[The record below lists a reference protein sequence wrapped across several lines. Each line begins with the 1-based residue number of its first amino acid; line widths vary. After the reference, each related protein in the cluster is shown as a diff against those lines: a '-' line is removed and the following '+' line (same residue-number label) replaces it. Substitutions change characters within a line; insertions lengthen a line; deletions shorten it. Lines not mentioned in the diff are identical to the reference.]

1 MGAKRQHA
9 AFTFKRFAVEQ
20 DRCAMKVGTD
30 GVLLGAWAQ
39 VPENAHILDIGTGT
53 GLVALMLAQRYPN
66 ATITAVEIAPE
77 AAQQAAENV
86 ENSPFSERI
95 KVLCADARTLSDDE
109 KFDCIVCNPPY
120 FDETLK
126 SPDSAR
132 ATARHNDLLTPQDL
146 LQISTKLLK
155 TNGSLQLILPTT
167 TANRFVDLAKT
178 YAFALKRATHI
189 FPTPQSTE
197 KRTLLHF
204 CRGNRSEFAENN
216 LVIELER
223 HIYTDEYRQL
233 TRDFYLNF

>member
-95 KVLCADARTLSDDE
+95 KVLCADARTLSDNE

-146 LQISTKLLK
+146 LQISAKLLK

-167 TANRFVDLAKT
+167 TANRFVDLAKART
-178 YAFALKRATHI
+178 FALERATHI
-189 FPTPQSTE
+189 FPTPQSSE

-204 CRGNRSEFAENN
+204 FRGNRSEFAENN

-223 HIYTDEYRQL
+223 HSYSDAYKRL
-233 TRDFYLNF
+233 THDFYLKF

>member
-39 VPENAHILDIGTGT
+39 LPENAHILDIGTGT

-95 KVLCADARTLSDDE
+95 KVLCADARTLSDNE

-132 ATARHNDLLTPQDL
+132 ATARHNDLLTPYDL

-155 TNGSLQLILPTT
+155 INGSLQLILPTA
-167 TANRFVDLAKT
+167 TAKRVVDLAKAHT
-178 YAFALKRATHI
+178 FALERATHI
-189 FPTPQSTE
+189 FPTPQSSE

-204 CRGNRSEFAENN
+204 CRGNRSEFTENS

-223 HIYTDEYRQL
+223 HSYSDEYRHL
-233 TRDFYLNF
+233 THDFYLNF